1 MEKIKISIVTITY
14 NSEKTLE
21 ETINSIKAQN
31 YENLEYIIVDGG
43 SSDKTLEIIKE
54 HNGIVT
60 KFISEPDEGIS
71 DAFNK
76 GIGMAEGDVIG
87 IINSDDMLFDGA
99 LDKIAEMYDEQTD
112 VYYGN
117 IMVCD
122 EDGKHLHVL
131 KSSEDLSGMDY
142 NFCMAHPAVFVSKK
156 AYDKHG
162 VFRKEL
168 KCAMDYDLLLR
179 LYKAGAK
186 FMYTDN
192 TLAVYRTGG
201 VNMKMRKRTIKE
213 VRDISIYHGGS
224 KLKASLIALKKKLRD
239 KLSFIK
245 IKNKRVVKYENFT
258 DAETRRI
265 LQHQQKNIR

>member
-43 SSDKTLEIIKE
+43 SKDKTLEIVEK
-54 HNGIVT
+54 HSDVVT
-60 KFISEPDEGIS
+60 KVISEPDEGIS

-76 GIGMAEGDVIG
+76 GVAMAEGELVG
-87 IINSDDMLFDGA
+87 IINSDDLLFEGA
-99 LDKIAEMYDEQTD
+99 LDRLAEAYDGKTD

-122 EDGKHLHVL
+122 EQGNNLHIL
-131 KSSEDLSGMDY
+131 KSYENLSGLPY
-142 NFCMAHPAVFVSKK
+142 NFCIAHPATFVTKE
-156 AYDKHG
+156 AYNRYG

-168 KCAMDYDLLLR
+168 RCAMDYDLLLR
-179 LYKAGAK
+179 YYKAGAQFK
-186 FMYTDN
+186 YIDCN
-192 TLAVYRTGG
+192 LATYRTGG

-213 VRDISIYHGGS
+213 VRDISVYHGGS
-224 KLKASLIALKKKLRD
+224 KFKANAILLKKKLRD

-245 IKNKRVVKYENFT
+245 IKNKRVSK
-258 DAETRRI
+258 I
-265 LQHQQKNIR
+265 